1 MVRHQAA
8 PPGALLTFNSCCVGT
23 LEMTIETGGR
33 ARFASRVAALGGV
46 EAAAWDIHA
55 EAVRRRAAGEDV
67 ILLSIGDPDFP
78 TPAPIVAAAKD
89 SLDRGRTHYAAIA
102 GQLALR
108 EAIARHHE
116 TVSGQAVDPD
126 RIVVLAGAQSALF
139 TACQCLLEVGSEA
152 IVPEPMYV
160 TYPATV
166 AATGATLVKVP
177 LLAERGFHLDLDA
190 LAAAVTPRTRAILI
204 NSPHNPTGAVMTR
217 HELEAVAELCRRHD
231 LWLISDEV
239 YATLLYEGEH
249 VSPAALP
256 GMDGRTVTVAS
267 LSKSHAM
274 TGWRVGWL
282 IGPPD
287 LAEHAVNLALCML
300 YGSPP
305 FIQDA
310 ATVALSQD
318 QGDIVLMQERFR
330 RRRDA
335 VCRRLAGLPGLACTR
350 PKGGMFV
357 MLDVHRTGLSAETF
371 AARLLAEE
379 GVCVLAGDAFGGAAA
394 GHVRLS
400 LTAADERLAEACN
413 RIGRFAFRLGA
424 PAAALRLGA

>member
-1 MVRHQAA
+1 MRA
-8 PPGALLTFNSCCVGT
+8 
-23 LEMTIETGGR
+23 MTTDAGGVP
-33 ARFASRVAALGGV
+33 RFAARVAGLGGA
-46 EAAAWDIHA
+46 EAAAWEIHA
-55 EAVRRRAAGEDV
+55 QAVQRRADGEDI
-67 ILLSIGDPDFP
+67 ILLSVGDPDFP
-78 TPAPIVAAAKD
+78 TAPPIVAAAKA
-89 SLDRGRTHYAAIA
+89 SLDQGRTHYAAIA
-102 GQLALR
+102 GQLPLR
-108 EAIARHHE
+108 QAIARHQE
-116 TVSGQAVDPD
+116 RVSGQAVDPD
-126 RIVVLAGAQSALF
+126 HILVLAGAQSALF
-139 TACQCLLEVGSEA
+139 TACQCLLQPGDEV

-166 AATGATLVKVP
+166 AAAGAEVVRVP
-177 LLAERGFHLDLDA
+177 LVAERGFHVDLDA
-190 LAAAVTPRTRAILI
+190 LAAAVTPRTRAVIL

-217 HELEAVAELCRRHD
+217 HELEAVARLCRRHD

-239 YATLLYEGEH
+239 YATLHYEGEH
-249 VSPAALP
+249 VSPAGLP
-256 GMDGRTVTVAS
+256 GMASRTVTVSS

-282 IGPPD
+282 IGPPE
-287 LAEHAVNLALCML
+287 LVEHAANLALCML

-310 ATVALSQD
+310 ATAALAME
-318 QGDIVLMQERFR
+318 GGEAAAMLERFR

-350 PKGGMFV
+350 PRGGMFV
-357 MLDVHRTGLSAETF
+357 MLDVRRTGLSAETF
-371 AARLLAEE
+371 AQRLLAEE
-379 GVCVLAGDAFGGAAA
+379 GVCVLSGDAFGGAAA

-400 LTAADERLAEACN
+400 LTAPDERLAEACN

>member
-1 MVRHQAA
+1 
-8 PPGALLTFNSCCVGT
+8 
-23 LEMTIETGGR
+23 
-33 ARFASRVAALGGV
+33 
-46 EAAAWDIHA
+46 
-55 EAVRRRAAGEDV
+55 
-67 ILLSIGDPDFP
+67 
-78 TPAPIVAAAKD
+78 
-89 SLDRGRTHYAAIA
+89 
-102 GQLALR
+102 
-108 EAIARHHE
+108 
-116 TVSGQAVDPD
+116 
-126 RIVVLAGAQSALF
+126 
-139 TACQCLLEVGSEA
+139 
-152 IVPEPMYV
+152 MYV

-190 LAAAVTPRTRAILI
+190 LAAAVTPRTRAILV

-217 HELEAVAELCRRHD
+217 PELEAVARLCRRHD

-239 YATLLYEGEH
+239 YATLLYDGEH
-249 VSPAALP
+249 VSPASLP
-256 GMDGRTVTVAS
+256 GMADRTATVSS

-282 IGPPD
+282 IGPAA
-287 LAEHAVNLALCML
+287 LIEHAANLALSML

-310 ATVALSQD
+310 ATVALTQD
-318 QGDIVLMQERFR
+318 GADAGAMLDRFR

-357 MLDVHRTGLSAETF
+357 MLDIRRTGLSAEDF
-371 AARLLAEE
+371 AQRLLAEE
-379 GVCVLAGDAFGGAAA
+379 RVCVLSGDAFGGAAT

-400 LTAADERLAEACN
+400 LTAPDERLAEACN

-424 PAAALRLGA
+424 PTAALRLGA

>member
-1 MVRHQAA
+1 
-8 PPGALLTFNSCCVGT
+8 
-23 LEMTIETGGR
+23 
-33 ARFASRVAALGGV
+33 
-46 EAAAWDIHA
+46 
-55 EAVRRRAAGEDV
+55 
-67 ILLSIGDPDFP
+67 
-78 TPAPIVAAAKD
+78 
-89 SLDRGRTHYAAIA
+89 
-102 GQLALR
+102 
-108 EAIARHHE
+108 
-116 TVSGQAVDPD
+116 
-126 RIVVLAGAQSALF
+126 
-139 TACQCLLEVGSEA
+139 
-152 IVPEPMYV
+152 
-160 TYPATV
+160 
-166 AATGATLVKVP
+166 VKVP
-177 LLAERGFHLDLDA
+177 LLADRGFHLDLEA

-217 HELEAVAELCRRHD
+217 HEVETVAELCRRHD

-249 VSPAALP
+249 HSPAGLP
-256 GMDGRTVTVAS
+256 GMGERTVTVAS

-282 IGPPD
+282 IGPPT
-287 LAEHAVNLALCML
+287 LAEHAVKLALCML

-310 ATVALSQD
+310 AMVALGMG
-318 QGDIVLMQERFR
+318 QGELAPMRERYQ

-357 MLDVHRTGLSAETF
+357 MLDVRRTGLSAATF

-424 PAAALRLGA
+424 PAVALRLGA